1 MEQEKNAEASTQLVR
16 PEQASR
22 EVDVA
27 AAAPDFAPDTP
38 AKTPKFEIPDLDL
51 DAMGL
56 PPDTLASQVPTLG
69 EAVTPTDPGQDRLP
83 AEAAS
88 APPPLAVGPQD
99 EAVPADEA
107 TPAQAQGPLADTWV
121 VQMQMR
127 IDKLSEDVR
136 ELNDRLDRFEKKP
149 KV

>member
-27 AAAPDFAPDTP
+27 AGTADFAPDTP

-51 DAMGL
+51 DAIGL

-69 EAVTPTDPGQDRLP
+69 EAVTPTDPGQDRVH
-83 AEAAS
+83 ADEAS
-88 APPPLAVGPQD
+88 LPPPLAIGPQD
-99 EAVPADEA
+99 AAVSDEVV
-107 TPAQAQGPLADTWV
+107 PAQAQPALADTWV
-121 VQMQMR
+121 AQMQMR

-136 ELNDRLDRFEKKP
+136 ELNERLDRFEKKP